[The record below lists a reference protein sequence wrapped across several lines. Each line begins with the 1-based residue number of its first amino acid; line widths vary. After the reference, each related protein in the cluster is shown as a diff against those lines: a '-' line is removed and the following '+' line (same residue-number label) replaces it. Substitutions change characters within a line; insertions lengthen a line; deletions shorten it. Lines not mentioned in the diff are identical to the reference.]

1 MSEANGGHTT
11 IVSAAQVAENIGR
24 WRILDCRVVMGQPD
38 GGRTNYETGHIP
50 GAQHADLDRHLAGAP
65 GMGGRHPLPKP
76 EELRD
81 AFQAWGISD
90 GDQIVVYDDAG
101 GAYAGRAWWL
111 ARWLGHEKVALLDGG
126 TAAWPGP
133 WVANTDTPRVGTF
146 TIRPS
151 LVRIVE
157 APAIEAAIAEGN
169 IAVPEPGDGA
179 NESAFT
185 LIDARSQ
192 TRFDAIEEPFDDVA
206 GHIPG
211 AHCLPFNDNLDNGGL
226 FLSPEKLR
234 ARFEAHAMNPVC
246 YCGSGVTAAH
256 NVLAMRIAGL
266 PEPALY
272 PGSWSEWI
280 RDPARPR
287 VP

>member
-1 MSEANGGHTT
+1 MSDARTT
-11 IVSAAQVAENIGR
+11 IVSAAELAGNIGR
-24 WRILDCRVVMGQPD
+24 WRVLDCRVVMGDPG
-38 GGRTNYETGHIP
+38 GGRAKFDAGHIP
-50 GAQHADLDRHLAGAP
+50 GAQHADLDRHLAAAP
-65 GMGGRHPLPKP
+65 GTGGRHPLPIP

-90 GDQIVVYDDAG
+90 DDQVVVYDDAG

-111 ARWLGHEKVALLDGG
+111 ARWLGHEKVAVLDGG
-126 TAAWPGP
+126 VSAWNGP
-133 WVANTDTPRVGTF
+133 WMTNADTPAIGTF
-146 TIRPS
+146 SIRAS
-151 LVRIVE
+151 LVHAVD
-157 APAIEAAIAEGN
+157 AAAIEAGLGS
-169 IAVPEPGDGA
+169 GDA
-179 NESAFT
+179 AATHT

-192 TRFDAIEEPFDDVA
+192 ARFDAIEEPFDDIA

-211 AHCLPFNDNLDNGGL
+211 AHCVPFNDNLDANGL
-226 FLSPEKLR
+226 FRSPAELR
-234 ARFEAHAMNPVC
+234 ARFESLGPNPVC